1 MATDVIIEPGSGQ
14 IYWNDGAGSPQS
26 ISIKGDAQNTIS
38 VVGYSGAFSPGSS
51 AGGTFVIA
59 SFNDNSGTSAF
70 VPGTTNY
77 DLGSTTY
84 RWSVYGFTGNF
95 SSDVVISSST
105 QSTSVTSGA
114 LRVNGGVGISG
125 RMYFNTAAMGTT
137 GIASPPTFAFI
148 GSTGDPIFLQVLE
161 DNSLSFEGSQGQLF
175 SITPNLSTG
184 YIYSVNDITGIPLL
198 RANANANVTA
208 NEFGGNFGIGV
219 TNPGFKLH
227 VVGSVGFT
235 SVTASTTPTSGTL
248 VVSGGVGVGGT
259 LNVGG
264 RLNLWN
270 STNTNFT
277 SFVSTATGNT
287 VYNLPATTPSTGSS
301 VLQSDSVGNLSW
313 VGFVANSAATATTA
327 QNINTVFASTNSTHH
342 ILFSPVNGGSGV
354 AVSSDSGFTVN
365 PATNVITAN
374 TFSGNISATG
384 TTSGFVGVT
393 DNTASTSTTTGAL
406 VVTGGA
412 GIGQSVIVGGRV
424 GIGTNLL
431 TGALNIQ
438 APTTGTAAIN
448 IRGNASQTA
457 DVISTFTS
465 TGSTNFAVDANGRV
479 TLTGLDGIWNNNV
492 KYNIFD
498 VSAGRINFNLTTWQ
512 NSSIYWTTA
521 AATIGQATNQLRF
534 SHAGTSTVSGI
545 AVLSNGWDSGG
556 VNRAFGIL
564 DPAGNE
570 RSFFRGYG
578 NLVINPNNP
587 NALHTAWNTMDLITL
602 DISGTAT
609 TYSGNIIKGS
619 VEGTERFSVGPFGNT
634 RITVGS
640 ATTATGLI
648 VKAVAS
654 QTGNLIETQSSAGA
668 TNFFVTPSG
677 AVNVGSTAASIST
690 SSGALTVAGGA
701 GIGGTL
707 FTSPSSASSIS
718 GVVLN
723 NGIVTSG
730 TWAGTIITTRYGG
743 TGHSTYTKGDLLVGV
758 GGTLARFAV
767 GNDLSILSADSS
779 SATGVTWKGLNAPTY
794 GAFAST
800 STQAVLGANTES
812 LVNFNYTYSAN
823 NVSTGSGTTN
833 RVYINDTGIFD
844 VQFSVQISLAVGTQ
858 PKTIDMWFKVDGV
871 NVPQSLTRQTVTG
884 KDFESVLTVN
894 LLQTFISG
902 QYVQLAYSSPD
913 ANMQLGAFSN
923 LTSPTRPDAPSVI
936 LTVEPVSYI
945 TPGSGLAITGLA
957 SLNLLTS
964 NAQTMVTGTS
974 GVDFGISSIGSV
986 HTFNIPDASTTARGL
1001 ITTGSQTLLGSKTFA
1016 SGVAIT
1022 ATTASTS
1029 TTSGALTVSGGVGIG
1044 GSLYVASATA
1054 ISGVTINAGVITG
1067 TLSGYATTARNT
1079 DVSLASTNSTHF
1091 VTFTTASS
1099 GSGLG
1104 QSADADLTY
1113 NPSTNVLTTGTFSGN
1128 VSATGV
1134 TSGLVSITSS
1144 TASTYMANGA
1154 LTVSGGVGISGQLSF
1169 NRAAIGYT
1177 GIPTNPTMAF
1187 IGTTGNPITLTVLA
1201 DNGLQ
1206 FEGTSGK
1213 LFGINN
1219 NLSTGWIFSVGDIS
1233 GIPLLR
1239 ANADGTVAMGEFAG
1253 NIGIGMSNPAFKLHV
1268 IGSVGFTSVTAST
1281 NPTSGTL
1288 VVSGGVGVGQ
1298 TLSVGGRLHLFNG
1311 SNFTAFQSAASG
1323 NHTYTL
1329 PANVPS
1335 TGTSVLQ
1342 ADTSG
1347 ILSWVGFSANSASIA
1362 TTAQNLN
1369 TVASTTSASHFLL
1382 FSPTNG
1388 ASGVAVSSDAQL
1400 TYNPATD
1407 VLTASVFSGNHTGT
1421 AFTATNFFGTLTGNV
1436 TGNLTGTATTSQ
1448 NVNTVAATTSASHF
1462 ITFSPVNG
1470 ASGVALS
1477 SDANLTFNPST
1488 NVLTTDIFSGN
1499 VSATAVT
1506 STNFFGTLTGNV
1518 TGNLTGTATT
1528 SQNVNLAAG
1537 ANNSNHSVVFSLNA
1551 TGSGVALS
1559 SDAGLQY
1566 NPSTN
1571 VLTADVFS
1579 GNVSATA
1586 VTATNFFGTF
1596 QGSSATAITSQNI
1609 NTTSATTAGAH
1620 YLLFSPVNATTSGVA
1635 VSSDSSLQFNPATN
1649 VLTVDVF
1656 SGNHTGTAFT
1666 ATNFFGTLTGNV
1678 TGNLTGTATTSQNV
1692 NTVAATTSASHF
1704 ITFSPV
1710 NGASGVALSSDAN
1723 LTFNPS
1729 TNVLTTDI
1737 FSGNVSATAVTSTNF
1752 FGTLTGN
1759 VTGNLTGTATTAQNI
1774 NLAAGANNSNHSVV
1788 FSLNATGTGVGL
1800 SSDAGLQYNP
1810 STNVLTADVFSGNH
1824 TGTAFTATNFFGTLT
1839 GNVTGNVTGTATT
1852 ATNINTTSATT
1863 AGAHYLLFSPVNATA
1878 SGVAVSSDATLQFNP
1893 GTNVLTTDVFSGN
1906 LSATAATATNFF
1918 GTLVGNSSTA
1928 TTASNLNVV
1937 SATTNSAHYIT
1948 FSPASSGSGLATS
1961 ADADLSYNPS
1971 TNVMTAG
1978 VFSGNF
1984 TGTAATATNF
1994 FGTLVGNSSTATTAQ
2009 NVNLAAGANA
2019 ANHSIVF
2026 SLNATGSG
2034 VALSSDAEL
2043 QYNPST
2049 NALSVGTG
2057 SVTANSVRIGNSANT
2072 VDTSSGNLTLDSTGG
2087 QVNINDNVVIQGNLT
2102 VQGTTLT
2109 VDSTITTIVDPVIVL
2124 GSGIGG
2130 THSTADN
2137 NQDRGIEFRYS
2148 NGGTAVTGYFG
2159 FQDTDYKFRF
2169 IPNATISGTNVYSGN
2184 VGVIVATLE
2193 GNVSATAVTATN
2205 FYGTLVGNTATAT
2218 TSQNINSVVASTNST
2233 HYLLFSP
2240 VNGGSGV
2247 AVSSDNGVTVNPST
2261 NVLTAAVFS
2270 GNFSGTAA
2278 TATNLYGT
2286 LTGNVTGNVT
2296 GTATTATNIN
2306 TSTATTAGA
2315 HYILFSP
2322 VNATASGVAV
2332 SSDSTLQFNPGT
2344 NVLTVDV
2351 FSGNLSATAATA
2363 TNFYGTHVGNVTG
2376 TSTTSQNVNT
2386 VSATTSAT
2394 HYLTF
2399 SPVNG
2404 ASGVALSSDAQL
2416 TYNPA
2421 TDVLSAT
2428 TFSGNVSGTA
2438 ITATNFY
2445 GTLVGNSS
2453 TATTAQNINVN
2464 ATTINATHYITFA
2477 PSSSGSGL
2485 ASSTDTDLTY
2495 NPGTNVLTAGVFS
2508 GNHTGTAFTAT
2519 NFYGTLTGNV
2529 TGNVTGTATTS
2540 QNVNTVS
2547 ATTSATHYLTFSP
2560 VNGASGVALSSDA
2573 QLTYNPATDVLSAT
2587 TFSGNHTGTA
2597 FTATNFY
2604 GTLTGNV
2611 TGNVT
2616 GTATTATNINTTS
2629 ATTAGAHYLLFSPV
2643 NATASGVAVSSD
2655 STLQFNPATNVLT
2668 TDIFS
2673 GNLSATAATA
2683 TNFYGTLV
2691 GNSST
2696 ATTANNINVN
2706 ATTINATHYITFS
2719 PASSGSGLA
2728 TSTDTDL
2735 SYNPGTNVLTAG
2747 VFSGN
2752 VTGTAIT
2759 ATNFYGTLVG
2769 SVGTATT
2776 AQNIN
2781 TVASNTNAT
2790 HYLAFSPT
2798 NGGSGV
2804 ALSTDA
2810 NLTFNSAT
2818 NVLATD
2824 VFAGNLSATAATA
2837 TNFYGTLVGNSSTA
2851 TTSSNVNT
2859 VSATTSATH
2868 YITFTPVNGASGI
2881 ALSSDAQLTYNPA
2894 TDVLTA
2900 SVFSGNHTGTAFTA
2914 TNFYGALTG
2923 NVTGTATTAT
2933 NINTSTATTAGAHY
2947 LLFSPVNATA
2957 SGVAVSSDSTLQFN
2971 PATNVLST
2979 DIFSGN
2985 LSATAATATNFYGT
2999 LVGNSSTATTAQNIN
3014 INATTINATHY
3025 ITFAPASSGS
3035 GLASSTDTDL
3045 TYNPGTNVLTAGV
3058 FSGNVSGT
3066 AITATN
3072 FYGTL
3077 IGSVGTATTSQN
3089 VNTVSATTNATHY
3102 LTFSPVNGASGVAI
3116 SSDAELTY
3124 NPSTNVLTAGVFSG
3138 NHTGTAFT
3146 ATNFYGT
3153 LTGNVTG
3160 NLTGTATTS
3169 QNVNLAAGGNNSNHS
3184 VVFSLNATG
3193 TGVGLSSDAGM
3204 QYNPATH
3211 VLTVDVFSG
3220 NHTGTAFT
3228 ATNFYGTLTGNVTGN
3243 LTGTATTSQNINTTS
3258 ATTSATH
3265 YLLFSPVNATASGVA
3280 VSSDGQLTYNPAT
3293 DVLSASIFSGNHTGT
3308 AFTAT
3313 NFYGTLTGNVTGNV
3327 TGTATTA
3334 TNVNLAAGANNS
3346 NHSVVFSLNA
3356 TGTGVGLSSDAG
3368 LQYNPATNVLSADVF
3383 SGNHTGT
3390 AFTAT
3395 NFYGTLTGNVTGN
3408 LTGTAT
3414 TSQNVNTV
3422 SATTSATHYL
3432 TFSPVNGASG
3442 VALSSDAQLTYNP
3455 ATDVLSATTFS
3466 GNVSGTAITATNFY
3480 GTLVGSV
3487 GTATTS
3493 ANVNINVVGN
3503 PNSFHPIL
3511 MTPNQVSSGSAISAN
3526 GTVLYNPSTDILYSP
3541 GFAVTSGTNASSTL
3555 NAALTVRGGF
3565 GITGNAFIGGTTT
3578 ITDTTQSTSTA
3589 IGALVV
3595 AGGLGVG
3602 GQINSASL
3610 VTSGNATISGNF
3622 TFNGVGVFGNATS
3635 DTVNFTARLISNFVP
3650 NADITYDLGL
3660 NSLGWRNGFIQY
3672 LTGTA
3677 VTATNLYGTL
3687 TGNVTGNLTGTATTA
3702 QNVNTVS
3709 ATSSAVH
3716 YLTFSPINGGS
3727 GVALSSDTQLT
3738 YNPATDVLSA
3748 TTFSGNVTGTAIT
3761 ATNFYGTLVGSVGTA
3776 TTSQNINT
3784 TAATTAGI
3792 HYLLFSPVNATAS
3805 GVAVSSDAQLQFN
3818 PGTNVLA
3825 VDVFSG
3831 NLSGTASTTGFK
3843 RVSDIT
3849 ASSSKTTG
3857 ALIVT
3862 GGAGFGGTI
3871 YAGGLD
3877 ITNTATSPGISVAK
3891 ITGAPRGNEAIFE
3904 VTSSDGGSLSVLN
3917 NFGSSYGVRLNLTPS
3932 NNSAPFVFNVNNS
3945 AGQGVFGIDAS
3956 SLVVSLQRGNSIRL
3970 YESGNTNYAGFRFTG
3985 AGQTVYTLPTS
3996 APAGTAVSVL
4006 QSDYQGTM
4014 TWVPLPVVTGGSA
4027 TATTASNLYTNAATT
4042 NAVHYVTFSPSN
4054 GSSGTAGVA
4063 ISSDTQLTYNPA
4075 TDVLTASVFSGNHT
4089 GTAFTATNFFGTL
4102 IGNVTG
4108 TATTSQ
4114 NLNTVSATTSA
4125 SHFLLFS
4132 PVNGASGV
4140 AVSSDTQLTYNPG
4153 TDVLSATTFSGN
4165 VTGTAIT
4172 ATNFY
4177 GTLVGS
4183 VGSATTSQNINTTSA
4198 TTAGAHYLLF
4208 SPVNATA
4215 SGVAVSS
4222 DAQLQFN
4229 PATNVLTA
4237 DVFSGNHTGTAF
4249 TATNFYGTL
4258 TGNVTGNLTGTATT
4272 SQNVNTVASS
4282 TNATHYLT
4290 FSPVNGGSGVALSS
4304 DANLT
4309 FNSATN
4315 VLTTDVFSGNLSAT
4329 AATSGLF
4336 AIGNLTYSAAN
4347 LLSAFQTNVNNYSQF
4362 IIQNSNNGAS
4372 ASIDFVV
4379 NNDTSTDVGR
4389 YGNFGMNSSGFTG
4402 SGSTGIPNAVYLTS
4416 TTSELVLGTTTNNR
4430 IRFVNENVDT
4440 FQITGTGS
4448 SVYTTTATLSK
4459 NSGAF
4464 VVAGGAAIGL
4474 SLSVGQG
4481 IQLYNS
4487 TNGNHTGFKAGA
4499 TSANS
4504 VYTLPLA
4511 YPSTGSSILQSDTS
4525 GTMIWVNAPTGG
4537 SATPAGNNTELQY
4550 NNGGAFGG
4558 ATGLTWQSVNNTLQI
4573 NSNASHTTS
4582 AQVGL
4587 RLENGLASGG
4597 QATRWSPTFEMAGRS
4612 GIANVYFSRFAT
4624 EVVPSGP
4631 ATYASALRFRYSQ
4644 DQGTASFG
4652 SNLFSIHSTL
4662 GIGIGG
4668 STVSSNFMSYI
4679 RAHESQAAD
4688 IFYKLPLAAPGTGAS
4703 FLQCDTS
4710 GNMSWVNSPGGGSG
4724 SPAGSPKQI
4733 QFNNNGA
4740 FGGAGGFEY
4749 ISVGG
4754 TAVTVSMFSLAG
4766 GGYTSGLWVNVLSAS
4781 STKVGIGLSNP
4792 QFELEINGELSATN
4806 KSFVINHPTK
4816 PGMKLRYGSL
4826 EGPENGVYVRG
4837 ELKGTNIIEVPDHWI
4852 GLVHEDSYTVHLTPI
4867 GRYSQLY
4874 VEKIEN
4880 YNVHIADNSMDPIH
4894 CYYSVW
4900 AERKDIPKLVTE
4912 Y

>member
-1 MATDVIIEPGSGQ
+1 MPTDVIIEPGSGQ
-14 IYWNDGAGSPQS
+14 IYWNDSAGSPQS

-227 VVGSVGFT
+227 VIGSVGFT

-354 AVSSDSGFTVN
+354 AVSSDSGFTIN
-365 PATNVITAN
+365 PSTNAVTAT
-374 TFSGNISATG
+374 TFVGNLSATAS
-384 TTSGFVGVT
+384 TSGFVGVT
-393 DNTASTSTTTGAL
+393 DNTATTSTTTGAL

-512 NSSIYWTTA
+512 YSSIYWTTA

-556 VNRAFGIL
+556 ANRAFGIL

-587 NALHTAWNTMDLITL
+587 NPIHTGWNTMDLITL

-640 ATTATGLI
+640 ATTATGFI
-648 VKAVAS
+648 VRAVAS

-690 SSGALTVAGGA
+690 SSGALTVAGG
-701 GIGGTL
+701 
-707 FTSPSSASSIS
+707 
-718 GVVLN
+718 
-723 NGIVTSG
+723 
-730 TWAGTIITTRYGG
+730 
-743 TGHSTYTKGDLLVGV
+743 
-758 GGTLARFAV
+758 
-767 GNDLSILSADSS
+767 
-779 SATGVTWKGLNAPTY
+779 
-794 GAFAST
+794 
-800 STQAVLGANTES
+800 
-812 LVNFNYTYSAN
+812 
-823 NVSTGSGTTN
+823 
-833 RVYINDTGIFD
+833 
-844 VQFSVQISLAVGTQ
+844 
-858 PKTIDMWFKVDGV
+858 
-871 NVPQSLTRQTVTG
+871 
-884 KDFESVLTVN
+884 
-894 LLQTFISG
+894 
-902 QYVQLAYSSPD
+902 
-913 ANMQLGAFSN
+913 
-923 LTSPTRPDAPSVI
+923 
-936 LTVEPVSYI
+936 
-945 TPGSGLAITGLA
+945 
-957 SLNLLTS
+957 
-964 NAQTMVTGTS
+964 
-974 GVDFGISSIGSV
+974 
-986 HTFNIPDASTTARGL
+986 
-1001 ITTGSQTLLGSKTFA
+1001 
-1016 SGVAIT
+1016 
-1022 ATTASTS
+1022 
-1029 TTSGALTVSGGVGIG
+1029 VGIG

-1067 TLSGYATTARNT
+1067 TLSGFATTARNT

-1113 NPSTNVLTTGTFSGN
+1113 NPSTNVLTTGTFVGN

-1144 TASTYMANGA
+1144 TASTFMANGA
-1154 LTVSGGVGISGQLSF
+1154 LTVAGGVGISGQLSY

-1187 IGTTGNPITLTVLA
+1187 IGTTGSPITLTILA

-1219 NLSTGWIFSVGDIS
+1219 NLSTGWIFNVGDIS
-1233 GIPLLR
+1233 GIPLIR

-1281 NPTSGTL
+1281 SPTTGTL

-1407 VLTASVFSGNHTGT
+1407 VLTASVFSGNVSAT
-1421 AFTATNFFGTLTGNV
+1421 AVTSTNFFGTLTGNV

-1596 QGSSATAITSQNI
+1596 QGSSATAVTSQNI
-1609 NTTSATTAGAH
+1609 NTTSATTAAVH

-1635 VSSDSSLQFNPATN
+1635 VSSDSSLQYNPATN

-1788 FSLNATGTGVGL
+1788 FSLNATGTGIAL

-1863 AGAHYLLFSPVNATA
+1863 AGAHFILFSPVNATA
-1878 SGVAVSSDATLQFNP
+1878 SGVAVSSDAQLQFNP
-1893 GTNVLTTDVFSGN
+1893 ATNVLTADVFSGN

-1937 SATTNSAHYIT
+1937 SAATNSLHYIT
-1948 FSPASSGSGLATS
+1948 FSPAVSGSGLATS
-1961 ADADLSYNPS
+1961 ADTDLSYNPS

-2009 NVNLAAGANA
+2009 NVNLTAGANA

-2109 VDSTITTIVDPVIVL
+2109 VDSTVTTIVDPVIVL
-2124 GSGIGG
+2124 GSGVGG

-2159 FQDTDYKFRF
+2159 FQDTDFKFRY
-2169 IPNATISGTNVYSGN
+2169 IPNATLSGTNVYSGN
-2184 VGVIVATLE
+2184 VGVIVANLE

-2205 FYGTLVGNTATAT
+2205 FFGTLVGNTATAT
-2218 TSQNINSVVASTNST
+2218 TSQNIN
-2233 HYLLFSP
+2233 
-2240 VNGGSGV
+2240 
-2247 AVSSDNGVTVNPST
+2247 
-2261 NVLTAAVFS
+2261 
-2270 GNFSGTAA
+2270 
-2278 TATNLYGT
+2278 
-2286 LTGNVTGNVT
+2286 
-2296 GTATTATNIN
+2296 TTA
-2306 TSTATTAGA
+2306 ATTAGA
-2315 HYILFSP
+2315 HFLLFSP

-2344 NVLTVDV
+2344 NVLTTDV

-2363 TNFYGTHVGNVTG
+2363 TNFFGTFNGSLVGTATTAQNVNVNATTINASHFITFSPASSGSGLATSTDTDLTYNPGTNVLTAGVFSGNVTG
-2376 TSTTSQNVNT
+2376 TAVTATNFFGTLTGNVTGNVTGTATTSQNVNT
-2386 VSATTSAT
+2386 VSATTSANHFMLFSPVNGASGVALSSDTQLTYNPATDVLSASVFSGNHTGTAFTATNFFGTLTGNVTGNVTGTATTSQNVNTVSATTSASHFMLFSPVNGASGVALSSDAQLTYNPATDVLSATTFSGNVSGTAVTATNFFGT
-2394 HYLTF
+2394 HVGPVTGNVTGTATTATNTHIALATSGIFYPVLTNASNTTAGVGLSVDGTDFTYNAATHVLTIANFAGNLSATAATATNFFGTLVGNSSTATTSSNVNTVSATTSASHFMLFSPVNGASGVAVSSDAQLTYNPSTNVLTADVFSGNHTGTAFTATNFFGALTGNVTGTATTATNINTTAATTAGAHFILFSPVNATASGVAVSSDATLQFNPGTNVLTTDVFSGNLSATAATATNFFGTLVGNSSTATTASNVNVNATTINATHFITFAPASSGSGLANSTDTDLTYNPGTNVLTAGVFSGNVTGTAITATNFFGTLVGSVGTATTSQNINTVSATTNASHFITFSPVNGASGVAISSDAELTYNPSTNVLTAGVFSGNHTGTAFTATNFFGTLTGNVTGNLTGTATTSQNINTIAATTAGAHFLLFAPVNGASGVAVSSDAQLQFNPGTNVLTTDIFAGNLSATAATATNFFGTLTGNVTGNVTGTATTAQNVNLAAGGNNANHAVVFSINATGTGVGLSSDAQLTYNPATDLLSATTFSGNVSGTAITATNFFGTLTGNVTGNVTGTATTSQNINTTAATSAGAHFILFSPVNATASGVAVSSDAQLQFNPATNVLTADVFSGNHTGTAFTATNFFGALTGNVTGTATTSQNVNTVSATTAANHFITFSPVNGASGVALSSDAQLTYNPATDVLSATTFSGNVTGTAITATNFFGTFVGSVGTATTSQNVNTVSATTSASHFLLFSPVNGASGVAVSSDAQLTYNPSTDVLSASVFSGNHTGTAFTATNFFGTLTGNVTGNLTGTATTAQNVNTVSAATSANHFITFSPVNGASGIALSSDAQLTYNPATDVLSATTFSGNVSGTAITATNFFGTLTGNVTGNLTGTATTAQNVNLAAGANNTNHSVVFSLNATGTGVGLSSDAGLQYNPSTNVLTADVFSGNHTGTAFTATNFFGALTGNVTGTATTAQNLNTTSATTSASHFLLFSPVNGASGVAVSSDAQLTYNPATDVLSATVFSGNVTGTAVTATNFFGTLTGNVTGNVTGTATTSQNVNTVSATTSANHFITF

-2438 ITATNFY
+2438 ITATNF
-2445 GTLVGNSS
+2445 
-2453 TATTAQNINVN
+2453 
-2464 ATTINATHYITFA
+2464 F
-2477 PSSSGSGL
+2477 
-2485 ASSTDTDLTY
+2485 
-2495 NPGTNVLTAGVFS
+2495 
-2508 GNHTGTAFTAT
+2508 
-2519 NFYGTLTGNV
+2519 
-2529 TGNVTGTATTS
+2529 
-2540 QNVNTVS
+2540 
-2547 ATTSATHYLTFSP
+2547 
-2560 VNGASGVALSSDA
+2560 
-2573 QLTYNPATDVLSAT
+2573 
-2587 TFSGNHTGTA
+2587 
-2597 FTATNFY
+2597 
-2604 GTLTGNV
+2604 
-2611 TGNVT
+2611 
-2616 GTATTATNINTTS
+2616 
-2629 ATTAGAHYLLFSPV
+2629 
-2643 NATASGVAVSSD
+2643 
-2655 STLQFNPATNVLT
+2655 
-2668 TDIFS
+2668 
-2673 GNLSATAATA
+2673 
-2683 TNFYGTLV
+2683 
-2691 GNSST
+2691 
-2696 ATTANNINVN
+2696 
-2706 ATTINATHYITFS
+2706 
-2719 PASSGSGLA
+2719 
-2728 TSTDTDL
+2728 
-2735 SYNPGTNVLTAG
+2735 
-2747 VFSGN
+2747 
-2752 VTGTAIT
+2752 
-2759 ATNFYGTLVG
+2759 GTLVG
-2769 SVGTATT
+2769 SVG
-2776 AQNIN
+2776 
-2781 TVASNTNAT
+2781 S
-2790 HYLAFSPT
+2790 
-2798 NGGSGV
+2798 
-2804 ALSTDA
+2804 
-2810 NLTFNSAT
+2810 
-2818 NVLATD
+2818 
-2824 VFAGNLSATAATA
+2824 
-2837 TNFYGTLVGNSSTA
+2837 
-2851 TTSSNVNT
+2851 
-2859 VSATTSATH
+2859 
-2868 YITFTPVNGASGI
+2868 
-2881 ALSSDAQLTYNPA
+2881 
-2894 TDVLTA
+2894 
-2900 SVFSGNHTGTAFTA
+2900 
-2914 TNFYGALTG
+2914 
-2923 NVTGTATTAT
+2923 
-2933 NINTSTATTAGAHY
+2933 
-2947 LLFSPVNATA
+2947 
-2957 SGVAVSSDSTLQFN
+2957 
-2971 PATNVLST
+2971 
-2979 DIFSGN
+2979 
-2985 LSATAATATNFYGT
+2985 
-2999 LVGNSSTATTAQNIN
+2999 
-3014 INATTINATHY
+3014 
-3025 ITFAPASSGS
+3025 
-3035 GLASSTDTDL
+3035 
-3045 TYNPGTNVLTAGV
+3045 
-3058 FSGNVSGT
+3058 
-3066 AITATN
+3066 
-3072 FYGTL
+3072 
-3077 IGSVGTATTSQN
+3077 
-3089 VNTVSATTNATHY
+3089 
-3102 LTFSPVNGASGVAI
+3102 
-3116 SSDAELTY
+3116 
-3124 NPSTNVLTAGVFSG
+3124 
-3138 NHTGTAFT
+3138 
-3146 ATNFYGT
+3146 
-3153 LTGNVTG
+3153 
-3160 NLTGTATTS
+3160 
-3169 QNVNLAAGGNNSNHS
+3169 
-3184 VVFSLNATG
+3184 
-3193 TGVGLSSDAGM
+3193 
-3204 QYNPATH
+3204 
-3211 VLTVDVFSG
+3211 
-3220 NHTGTAFT
+3220 
-3228 ATNFYGTLTGNVTGN
+3228 
-3243 LTGTATTSQNINTTS
+3243 
-3258 ATTSATH
+3258 
-3265 YLLFSPVNATASGVA
+3265 
-3280 VSSDGQLTYNPAT
+3280 
-3293 DVLSASIFSGNHTGT
+3293 
-3308 AFTAT
+3308 
-3313 NFYGTLTGNVTGNV
+3313 
-3327 TGTATTA
+3327 
-3334 TNVNLAAGANNS
+3334 
-3346 NHSVVFSLNA
+3346 
-3356 TGTGVGLSSDAG
+3356 
-3368 LQYNPATNVLSADVF
+3368 
-3383 SGNHTGT
+3383 
-3390 AFTAT
+3390 
-3395 NFYGTLTGNVTGN
+3395 
-3408 LTGTAT
+3408 
-3414 TSQNVNTV
+3414 
-3422 SATTSATHYL
+3422 
-3432 TFSPVNGASG
+3432 
-3442 VALSSDAQLTYNP
+3442 
-3455 ATDVLSATTFS
+3455 
-3466 GNVSGTAITATNFY
+3466 
-3480 GTLVGSV
+3480 
-3487 GTATTS
+3487 
-3493 ANVNINVVGN
+3493 
-3503 PNSFHPIL
+3503 
-3511 MTPNQVSSGSAISAN
+3511 
-3526 GTVLYNPSTDILYSP
+3526 
-3541 GFAVTSGTNASSTL
+3541 
-3555 NAALTVRGGF
+3555 
-3565 GITGNAFIGGTTT
+3565 
-3578 ITDTTQSTSTA
+3578 
-3589 IGALVV
+3589 
-3595 AGGLGVG
+3595 
-3602 GQINSASL
+3602 
-3610 VTSGNATISGNF
+3610 
-3622 TFNGVGVFGNATS
+3622 
-3635 DTVNFTARLISNFVP
+3635 
-3650 NADITYDLGL
+3650 
-3660 NSLGWRNGFIQY
+3660 
-3672 LTGTA
+3672 
-3677 VTATNLYGTL
+3677 
-3687 TGNVTGNLTGTATTA
+3687 
-3702 QNVNTVS
+3702 
-3709 ATSSAVH
+3709 
-3716 YLTFSPINGGS
+3716 
-3727 GVALSSDTQLT
+3727 
-3738 YNPATDVLSA
+3738 
-3748 TTFSGNVTGTAIT
+3748 
-3761 ATNFYGTLVGSVGTA
+3761 A

-3784 TAATTAGI
+3784 TAATTAGA
-3792 HYLLFSPVNATAS
+3792 HFVLFSPVNATAS

-3818 PGTNVLA
+3818 PATNVLTA
-3825 VDVFSG
+3825 DVFSG

-3843 RVSDIT
+3843 RVSDLT
-3849 ASSSKTTG
+3849 NSTSSTTG
-3857 ALIVT
+3857 ALVVSGGVGIGGSMFIDGTVKLNYTSGNALNVADRVIVGTTNNFEGLNVNSNYSFAFNVQDKANNNRFTIDVSNNKTYLSGSSASHELRLYNSNQSTYT
-3862 GGAGFGGTI
+3862 GFAASNSGTVTYILPAGDGSSGQVLATNGSARLYWSTPSAGSGGGSSGVNPGAQYQIAFYSATGSSVDGSTTFTN
-3871 YAGGLD
+3871 
-3877 ITNTATSPGISVAK
+3877 NTATSTVS
-3891 ITGAPRGNEAIFE
+3891 ITHA
-3904 VTSSDGGSLSVLN
+3904 TSS
-3917 NFGSSYGVRLNLTPS
+3917 T
-3932 NNSAPFVFNVNNS
+3932 ATNV
-3945 AGQGVFGIDAS
+3945 
-3956 SLVVSLQRGNSIRL
+3956 
-3970 YESGNTNYAGFRFTG
+3970 G
-3985 AGQTVYTLPTS
+3985 AL
-3996 APAGTAVSVL
+3996 
-4006 QSDYQGTM
+4006 
-4014 TWVPLPVVTGGSA
+4014 VVTGGLGLGGNAFIGGTVTVTNS
-4027 TATTASNLYTNAATT
+4027 TASNSTATGAVVIT
-4042 NAVHYVTFSPSN
+4042 GGLGVGGQINSASLVTSGNAV
-4054 GSSGTAGVA
+4054 
-4063 ISSDTQLTYNPA
+4063 I
-4075 TDVLTASVFSGNHT
+4075 SGNLQFNGNGTFGNLATADTIAFNARSTTDFNPSASNSVDLGLNSLVWRNLFANFIT
-4089 GTAFTATNFFGTL
+4089 GSAVTATNFFGTL
-4102 IGNVTG
+4102 TGNVTG

-4140 AVSSDTQLTYNPG
+4140 AVSSDTQLTYNPA

-4165 VTGTAIT
+4165 VSGTAIT
-4172 ATNFY
+4172 ATNFF

-4183 VGSATTSQNINTTSA
+4183 AGSATTSQNINTTSA
-4198 TTAGAHYLLF
+4198 TTAGAHFILF

-4237 DVFSGNHTGTAF
+4237 DVFSGNLSGTAV
-4249 TATNFYGTL
+4249 TATNFFGTL
-4258 TGNVTGNLTGTATT
+4258 TGNVTGTATT
-4272 SQNVNTVASS
+4272 AQTINAVSAN
-4282 TNATHYLT
+4282 TNATHFLT
-4290 FSPVNGGSGVALSS
+4290 FSPTNGGSGVALST
-4304 DANLT
+4304 DTNLT
-4309 FNSATN
+4309 FNSLSN
-4315 VLTTDVFSGNLSAT
+4315 VLTSGVFSGNLSAT

-4336 AIGNLTYSAAN
+4336 AVGNLTYAASN
-4347 LLSAFQTNVNNYSQF
+4347 LLAAFQSSVNGYNQVV
-4362 IIQNSNNGAS
+4362 IQNSNNGAS
-4372 ASIDFVV
+4372 ASSDLVV
-4379 NNDTSTDVGR
+4379 NNDISTDTGAF
-4389 YGNFGMNSSGFTG
+4389 GTFGMNSSGFTG
-4402 SGSTGIPNAVYLTS
+4402 LGSTNIPNAVYLTS
-4416 TTSELVLGTTTNNR
+4416 ATAELVLGTTTNNR

-4448 SVYTTTATLSK
+4448 SVYTTTATLSR

-4487 TNGNHTGFKAGA
+4487 TNGNHTGFRAGA

-4511 YPSTGSSILQSDTS
+4511 YPSTGSSVLQSDTA
-4525 GTMIWVNAPTGG
+4525 GTMIWVPMTTGG
-4537 SATPAGNNTELQY
+4537 SGSPAGNNTELQY
-4550 NNGGAFGG
+4550 NNGGTFGG
-4558 ATGLTWQSVNNTLQI
+4558 ATGLTWQNSAYTLQI

-4662 GIGIGG
+4662 GIGIGA

-4688 IFYKLPLAAPGTGAS
+4688 IFYRLPLAAPGTGAS

-4733 QFNNNGA
+4733 QFNNNGT

-4754 TAVTVSMFSLAG
+4754 TAVTVSMFSTAG
-4766 GGYTSGLWVNVLSAS
+4766 GGYTAGLWVNVLSAS

-4806 KSFVINHPTK
+4806 KSFVIDHPTK

-4837 ELKGTNIIEVPDHWI
+4837 GLKGTNIIIVPDHWI
-4852 GLVHEDSYTVHLTPI
+4852 GLVHEDTYTVHLTPI

-4880 YNVHIADNSMDPIH
+4880 YNVYIADNSMNPIH

>member
-59 SFNDNSGTSAF
+59 SFNDNSGTAAF

-84 RWSVYGFTGNF
+84 RWSVYGYTGNF

-148 GSTGDPIFLQVLE
+148 GSTGDPIYLQVLE

-219 TNPGFKLH
+219 TNPGYKLH

-248 VVSGGVGVGGT
+248 VVSGGAGIGQT
-259 LNVGG
+259 LNIGG

-327 QNINTVFASTNSTHH
+327 QNLNTVVANTSSTHY

-365 PATNVITAN
+365 PVTNAITAT
-374 TFSGNISATG
+374 TFVGNLSATAS
-384 TTSGFVGVT
+384 TSGFVGVT

-406 VVTGGA
+406 VVTGGV

-465 TGSTNFAVDANGRV
+465 TGSTNFAVNANGRV

-498 VSAGRINFNLTTWQ
+498 VSAGRVNWNLTTWQ
-512 NSSIYWTTA
+512 YSSIYWTTA
-521 AATIGQATNQLRF
+521 AATIGQAANQLQF
-534 SHAGTSTVSGI
+534 SNNGTSTVSGVG
-545 AVLSNGWDSGG
+545 VLAAGWDTGG
-556 VNRAFGIL
+556 ANRVFGIL
-564 DPAGNE
+564 TPAGTE
-570 RSFFRGYG
+570 RSYFRGYG

-587 NALHTAWNTMDLITL
+587 NALHTGWNTMDLITL
-602 DISGTAT
+602 DISGTAS
-609 TYSGNIIKGS
+609 TYSGNIILGK

-634 RITVGS
+634 KITVGS
-640 ATTATGLI
+640 ATTATGFI

-654 QTGNLIETQSSAGA
+654 QSGNLIETQSSAGA
-668 TNFFVTPSG
+668 TNFYVTPSG
-677 AVNVGSTAASIST
+677 AVSVGSTAISIST
-690 SSGALTVAGGA
+690 SSGALTVAGGV

-707 FTSPSSASSIS
+707 FTGSSTADSIS

-723 NGIVTSG
+723 NGVIASG
-730 TWAGTIITTRYGG
+730 SWAGNLITAVYGG
-743 TGHSTYTKGDLLVGV
+743 TGYSTYTKGDLLVGAGSTFV
-758 GGTLARFAV
+758 RLGIG
-767 GNDLSILSADSS
+767 SS
-779 SATGVTWKGLNAPTY
+779 NQVLTVLPSSGSGYTWTDIIGANYGSFYSTTTQVVTA
-794 GAFAST
+794 
-800 STQAVLGANTES
+800 ANTETLILLS
-812 LVNFNYTYSAN
+812 STYEAN
-823 NVSTGSGTTN
+823 NVSRVGGGTTS
-833 RVYINDTGIFD
+833 RIQVARSGIYNI
-844 VQFSVQISLAVGTQ
+844 QFSAQINLASGTQ
-858 PKTIDMWFKVDGV
+858 PQKGDFWFKVNGS
-871 NVPQSLTRQTVTG
+871 NVPQSNTEMTITG
-884 KDFESVLTVN
+884 KDYQTVLALNFVSSLNANDYFELAMSSANEHFSIEAL
-894 LLQTFISG
+894 SG
-902 QYVQLAYSSPD
+902 
-913 ANMQLGAFSN
+913 
-923 LTSPTRPDAPSVI
+923 LTSPTRPDVPSII
-936 LTVEPVSYI
+936 LSVTPVSE
-945 TPGSGLAITGLA
+945 TVALTGMA
-957 SLNLLTS
+957 STGIYSLNGLDARVQALAFDYSGTLPVWTS
-964 NAQTMVTGTS
+964 NAFTHTL
-974 GVDFGISSIGSV
+974 SIPLAGS
-986 HTFNIPDASTTARGL
+986 ASTGL
-1001 ITTGSQTLLGSKTFA
+1001 ISTNAQTIAGVKTFTSPI
-1016 SGVAIT
+1016 SGT
-1022 ATTASTS
+1022 ATTSTNTYIASATSGIFYPVLSSTS
-1029 TTSGALTVSGGVGIG
+1029 SSAVGIG
-1044 GSLYVASATA
+1044 LSVDGTDFSY
-1054 ISGVTINAGVITG
+1054 NAG
-1067 TLSGYATTARNT
+1067 
-1079 DVSLASTNSTHF
+1079 
-1091 VTFTTASS
+1091 
-1099 GSGLG
+1099 
-1104 QSADADLTY
+1104 
-1113 NPSTNVLTTGTFSGN
+1113 TNVLTAGQFSGN
-1128 VSATGV
+1128 VSATGI

-1154 LTVSGGVGISGQLSF
+1154 LTVAGGVGISGQLSY

-1219 NLSTGWIFSVGDIS
+1219 NLSTGWIFNVGDIS
-1233 GIPLLR
+1233 GIPLIR

-1281 NPTSGTL
+1281 SPTTGTL

-1311 SNFTAFQSAASG
+1311 SNFTAFQSASSG

-1407 VLTASVFSGNHTGT
+1407 VLSASVFSGNVSAT
-1421 AFTATNFFGTLTGNV
+1421 AVTSTNFFGTLTGNV

-1448 NVNTVAATTSASHF
+1448 NVNTVAATTSATHYL
-1462 ITFSPVNG
+1462 TFSPVNG

-1477 SDANLTFNPST
+1477 SDVNLTFNPST

-1571 VLTADVFS
+1571 VLTADTFS

-1586 VTATNFFGTF
+1586 ITATNFYGTF
-1596 QGSSATAITSQNI
+1596 QGSSATAVTSRNI

-1635 VSSDSSLQFNPATN
+1635 VSSDSSLQYNPATN

-1666 ATNFFGTLTGNV
+1666 ATNFYGTLTGNV
-1678 TGNLTGTATTSQNV
+1678 TGNLTGTATTAQNV
-1692 NTVAATTSASHF
+1692 NTVSATTSASHF

-1752 FGTLTGN
+1752 YGTLTGN

-1774 NLAAGANNSNHSVV
+1774 NLASGANNSNHSVV
-1788 FSLNATGTGVGL
+1788 FSLNATGTGIAL

-1824 TGTAFTATNFFGTLT
+1824 TGTAFTATNFYGTHV

-1852 ATNINTTSATT
+1852 AQNINTVAAFSPGT
-1863 AGAHYLLFSPVNATA
+1863 HYILFSPVNATA
-1878 SGVAVSSDATLQFNP
+1878 SGVAVSSDVQLQFDP
-1893 GTNVLTTDVFSGN
+1893 GNNVLTTTVFSGN
-1906 LSATAATATNFF
+1906 LSATAATATNFY

-1961 ADADLSYNPS
+1961 ADTNLSYNPS
-1971 TNVMTAG
+1971 TNVLTAG

-1994 FGTLVGNSSTATTAQ
+1994 YGTLVGNSSTATTAQ

-2247 AVSSDNGVTVNPST
+2247 AVSSDSVVTVNPST
-2261 NVLTAAVFS
+2261 NVLSAAVFS

-2278 TATNLYGT
+2278 TATNFYGT
-2286 LTGNVTGNVT
+2286 LTGNVSGNVT
-2296 GTATTATNIN
+2296 GTATTAANIN

-2376 TSTTSQNVNT
+2376 TSTTSQNINT

-2421 TDVLSAT
+2421 TNILSAT

-2477 PSSSGSGL
+2477 PASSGSGL

-2495 NPGTNVLTAGVFS
+2495 NPGTNVLTAGVF
-2508 GNHTGTAFTAT
+2508 N
-2519 NFYGTLTGNV
+2519 
-2529 TGNVTGTATTS
+2529 
-2540 QNVNTVS
+2540 
-2547 ATTSATHYLTFSP
+2547 
-2560 VNGASGVALSSDA
+2560 
-2573 QLTYNPATDVLSAT
+2573 
-2587 TFSGNHTGTA
+2587 GNHTGTA

-2616 GTATTATNINTTS
+2616 GTATTATNLNTTS

-2673 GNLSATAATA
+2673 GNISATAATA

-2706 ATTINATHYITFS
+2706 ATTINATHYITFA

-2769 SVGTATT
+2769 
-2776 AQNIN
+2776 
-2781 TVASNTNAT
+2781 
-2790 HYLAFSPT
+2790 
-2798 NGGSGV
+2798 
-2804 ALSTDA
+2804 
-2810 NLTFNSAT
+2810 
-2818 NVLATD
+2818 
-2824 VFAGNLSATAATA
+2824 
-2837 TNFYGTLVGNSSTA
+2837 NSSTA

-2859 VSATTSATH
+2859 VVANTNSTH
-2868 YITFTPVNGASGI
+2868 YVVFSPVNGGSGV
-2881 ALSSDAQLTYNPA
+2881 ALSTDSGFTVNSLTN
-2894 TDVLTA
+2894 VVTA
-2900 SVFSGNHTGTAFTA
+2900 AVFSGNLSATAATS

-2979 DIFSGN
+2979 DVFSGN

-3025 ITFAPASSGS
+3025 ITFASASSGS

-3077 IGSVGTATTSQN
+3077 VGSVGTATTSQN
-3089 VNTVSATTNATHY
+3089 VNTVSATTNSTHY
-3102 LTFSPVNGASGVAI
+3102 LTFSPVNGASGVAL
-3116 SSDAELTY
+3116 SSDTQLTY

-3138 NHTGTAFT
+3138 NVAGTAIT

-3184 VVFSLNATG
+3184 VVFSLYATG

-3265 YLLFSPVNATASGVA
+3265 YLLFSPVNATTSGVA

-3293 DVLSASIFSGNHTGT
+3293 DVLSASVFSGNHTGT

-3334 TNVNLAAGANNS
+3334 TNINLAAGANNS

-3356 TGTGVGLSSDAG
+3356 TGTGIGLSSDAG

-3455 ATDVLSATTFS
+3455 AT
-3466 GNVSGTAITATNFY
+3466 
-3480 GTLVGSV
+3480 
-3487 GTATTS
+3487 
-3493 ANVNINVVGN
+3493 NI
-3503 PNSFHPIL
+3503 
-3511 MTPNQVSSGSAISAN
+3511 
-3526 GTVLYNPSTDILYSP
+3526 
-3541 GFAVTSGTNASSTL
+3541 
-3555 NAALTVRGGF
+3555 
-3565 GITGNAFIGGTTT
+3565 
-3578 ITDTTQSTSTA
+3578 
-3589 IGALVV
+3589 
-3595 AGGLGVG
+3595 
-3602 GQINSASL
+3602 
-3610 VTSGNATISGNF
+3610 
-3622 TFNGVGVFGNATS
+3622 
-3635 DTVNFTARLISNFVP
+3635 
-3650 NADITYDLGL
+3650 
-3660 NSLGWRNGFIQY
+3660 
-3672 LTGTA
+3672 
-3677 VTATNLYGTL
+3677 
-3687 TGNVTGNLTGTATTA
+3687 
-3702 QNVNTVS
+3702 
-3709 ATSSAVH
+3709 
-3716 YLTFSPINGGS
+3716 
-3727 GVALSSDTQLT
+3727 
-3738 YNPATDVLSA
+3738 LSA

-3776 TTSQNINT
+3776 TTSQN
-3784 TAATTAGI
+3784 
-3792 HYLLFSPVNATAS
+3792 V
-3805 GVAVSSDAQLQFN
+3805 
-3818 PGTNVLA
+3818 
-3825 VDVFSG
+3825 
-3831 NLSGTASTTGFK
+3831 
-3843 RVSDIT
+3843 
-3849 ASSSKTTG
+3849 
-3857 ALIVT
+3857 
-3862 GGAGFGGTI
+3862 
-3871 YAGGLD
+3871 
-3877 ITNTATSPGISVAK
+3877 
-3891 ITGAPRGNEAIFE
+3891 
-3904 VTSSDGGSLSVLN
+3904 
-3917 NFGSSYGVRLNLTPS
+3917 
-3932 NNSAPFVFNVNNS
+3932 
-3945 AGQGVFGIDAS
+3945 
-3956 SLVVSLQRGNSIRL
+3956 
-3970 YESGNTNYAGFRFTG
+3970 
-3985 AGQTVYTLPTS
+3985 
-3996 APAGTAVSVL
+3996 
-4006 QSDYQGTM
+4006 
-4014 TWVPLPVVTGGSA
+4014 
-4027 TATTASNLYTNAATT
+4027 
-4042 NAVHYVTFSPSN
+4042 
-4054 GSSGTAGVA
+4054 
-4063 ISSDTQLTYNPA
+4063 
-4075 TDVLTASVFSGNHT
+4075 
-4089 GTAFTATNFFGTL
+4089 
-4102 IGNVTG
+4102 
-4108 TATTSQ
+4108 
-4114 NLNTVSATTSA
+4114 NTVSATTSA

-4140 AVSSDTQLTYNPG
+4140 AVSSDAQLTYNPATDVLSVTTFSG
-4153 TDVLSATTFSGN
+4153 NVSGTAITATNFYGTLTGNVTGNLTGTATTAQNVNLATGANNSNHSVVFSLNATGTGVGLSSDASLQYNPSTNVLTADVFSGNHTGTAFTATNFYGTLTGNVTGNVTGTATTSQNVNTVSATTSATHYLTFSPVNGASGVALSSDAQLTYNPATDVLSATTFSGN

-4183 VGSATTSQNINTTSA
+4183 VGSATTSQNINTTAA

-4237 DVFSGNHTGTAF
+4237 DVFSGNLSATASTSVFGRVTSIVNTTSSTTGALVVSGGVGIGGSMFIDGTVKLNYTSGNALNVADRVVVSTTNNFEGLNVNSNYSFAFNVQDKANNNRFTIDVSNNKTYLSGSSASHELRLYNANQSTYTGFAASNSGTVTYILPAGDGSSGQVLATNGSARLYWSTPSAGSGGGSSGVNPGAQYQIAFYSATGSSVDGSTTFTNNTSTSTVSIAHATSSTATNVGALVVTGGLGLGGNAFIGGTVTVTNSTASNSTATGAVVITGGLGVGGQINSASLVTSGNAVISGNLTFNGVGVFGNATSDTVNFNARLISDFVPNADATYDLGLNTLAWRNGFIDYITGIAITSTNFYGTLIGNASTATTAANINTTAATTAGAHYLLFSPVNATTSGVAVSSDAQLQFNPGTNVLTANIFSGNLSGTAA
-4249 TATNFYGTL
+4249 TVTNFYGTL
-4258 TGNVTGNLTGTATT
+4258 TGNVTGTATT
-4272 SQNVNTVASS
+4272 AQNINTVSAN

-4290 FSPVNGGSGVALSS
+4290 FSPANGGSGVALST
-4304 DANLT
+4304 DTNLT
-4309 FNSATN
+4309 FNSLSN
-4315 VLTTDVFSGNLSAT
+4315 VLTSSVFSGNLSAT

-4347 LLSAFQTNVNNYSQF
+4347 LLSAFQTSVNSYSQF

-4379 NNDTSTDVGR
+4379 NNDTSTDIGR

-4430 IRFVNENVDT
+4430 IRFVNENIDT

-4448 SVYTTTATLSK
+4448 SVYTTTATTSK

-4499 TSANS
+4499 TSSNS

-4550 NNGGAFGG
+4550 NNSGAFGG

-4573 NSNASHTTS
+4573 NSNATHTTS

-4612 GIANVYFSRFAT
+4612 GVANVYFSRFAT

-4688 IFYKLPLAAPGTGAS
+4688 IFYRLPLAAPGTGAS

-4781 STKVGIGLSNP
+4781 STKIGIGLSNP
-4792 QFELEINGELSATN
+4792 QYELEINGELSATN
-4806 KSFVINHPTK
+4806 KSFVIDHPTK

-4837 ELKGTNIIEVPDHWI
+4837 ELKGTNIITVPDHWI

-4880 YNVHIADNSMDPIH
+4880 YNVYIADNSMNPIH

>member
-1 MATDVIIEPGSGQ
+1 MPTDVIIEPGSGQ
-14 IYWNDGAGSPQS
+14 IYWNDSAGSPQS

-59 SFNDNSGTSAF
+59 SFNDNSGSSAF
-70 VPGTTNY
+70 IPGTTNY

-354 AVSSDSGFTVN
+354 AVSSDSGFTIN
-365 PATNVITAN
+365 PSTNAVTAT
-374 TFSGNISATG
+374 TFVGNLSATAS
-384 TTSGFVGVT
+384 TSGFVGVS

-406 VVTGGA
+406 VVTGGV
-412 GIGQSVIVGGRV
+412 GIGQSVNIGGRV

-602 DISGTAT
+602 DISGTAS

-640 ATTATGLI
+640 ATTATGFI
-648 VKAVAS
+648 VRAVAS

-668 TNFFVTPSG
+668 TNFYVTPSG

-743 TGHSTYTKGDLLVGV
+743 TGHSTYTKGDLLVGA
-758 GGTLARFAV
+758 GGTLARFPV
-767 GNDLSILSADSS
+767 GNDLTILSADSS

-833 RVYINDTGIFD
+833 RVYINDTGLFD
-844 VQFSVQISLAVGTQ
+844 VQFSVQLSLAVGTQ

-986 HTFNIPDASTTARGL
+986 HTFNIPDASTTARGI

-1029 TTSGALTVSGGVGIG
+1029 TTSGALTVSGGVGI
-1044 GSLYVASATA
+1044 AQTA
-1054 ISGVTINAGVITG
+1054 YIG
-1067 TLSGYATTARNT
+1067 
-1079 DVSLASTNSTHF
+1079 
-1091 VTFTTASS
+1091 
-1099 GSGLG
+1099 
-1104 QSADADLTY
+1104 
-1113 NPSTNVLTTGTFSGN
+1113 GN
-1128 VSATGV
+1128 VNILG
-1134 TSGLVSITSS
+1134 S

-1154 LTVSGGVGISGQLSF
+1154 LTVAGGVGISGQLSY

-1187 IGTTGNPITLTVLA
+1187 IGTTGSPITLTVLA

-1219 NLSTGWIFSVGDIS
+1219 NLSTGWIFNVGDIS
-1233 GIPLLR
+1233 GIPLIR

-1253 NIGIGMSNPAFKLHV
+1253 NIGIGMSNPAYKLHV
-1268 IGSVGFTSVTAST
+1268 IGSVGFTSITQST
-1281 NPTSGTL
+1281 SPTTGTL

-1407 VLTASVFSGNHTGT
+1407 VLTASVFSGNVSAT
-1421 AFTATNFFGTLTGNV
+1421 AVTSTNFFGTLTGNV

-1448 NVNTVAATTSASHF
+1448 NVNTVAATTSATHYL
-1462 ITFSPVNG
+1462 TFSPVNG

-1488 NVLTTDIFSGN
+1488 NILTTDIFSGN

-1528 SQNVNLAAG
+1528 SQNINLAAG

-1586 VTATNFFGTF
+1586 ITATNFFGTF
-1596 QGSSATAITSQNI
+1596 QGSSATAVTSQNI
-1609 NTTSATTAGAH
+1609 NTTSATTAGVH

-1635 VSSDSSLQFNPATN
+1635 VSSDSSLQYNPATN

-1788 FSLNATGTGVGL
+1788 FSLNATGTGIAL

-1863 AGAHYLLFSPVNATA
+1863 AGAHYLLFSPVNATT

-1948 FSPASSGSGLATS
+1948 FAPAVSGSGLATS

-2109 VDSTITTIVDPVIVL
+2109 VDSTITTVVDPVIVL

-2159 FQDTDYKFRF
+2159 FQDTDFKFRY
-2169 IPNATISGTNVYSGN
+2169 IPNATLSGTNVYSGN
-2184 VGVIVATLE
+2184 VGVIVANLE

-2205 FYGTLVGNTATAT
+2205 FFGTLVGNTATAT
-2218 TSQNINSVVASTNST
+2218 TSQNINTTAATT
-2233 HYLLFSP
+2233 AGAHFLLFSP
-2240 VNGGSGV
+2240 VNATASGV
-2247 AVSSDNGVTVNPST
+2247 AVSSDATLQFNPGT
-2261 NVLTAAVFS
+2261 NVLTTDVFA
-2270 GNFSGTAA
+2270 GNLSATAA
-2278 TATNLYGT
+2278 TATNFFGTFNGSLVGTATTAQNVNVNATTINASHFITFSPASSGSGLATSTDTDLTYNPGSNVLTAGVFSGNVTGTAVTATNLFGT

-2296 GTATTATNIN
+2296 GTATTSQNVNTVSATTSANHFMLFSPVNGASGVALSSDAQLTYNPATDVLSASVFSGNHTGTAFTATNFFGTLTGNVTGNLTGTATTSQNINTVSATTSASHFITFSPVNGASGVALSSDAQLTYNPATDVLSSTTFSGNVSGTAVTATNFFGTLTGNVTGNLTGTATTAQNINVVSGNTGIFYPLFTNASTTASGIAVSINGTNLSYNFATNVLTAAVFSGNFTGTAATATNFFGTLVGNSSTATTSSNVNTVSATTSASHFMLFSPVNGASGVAVSSDAQLTYNPSTDVLTASVFSGNHTGTAFTATNFFGALTGNVTGTATTATNIN
-2306 TSTATTAGA
+2306 TTTATTAGA
-2315 HYILFSP
+2315 HFILFSP

-2344 NVLTVDV
+2344 NVLT
-2351 FSGNLSATAATA
+2351 
-2363 TNFYGTHVGNVTG
+2363 
-2376 TSTTSQNVNT
+2376 
-2386 VSATTSAT
+2386 
-2394 HYLTF
+2394 
-2399 SPVNG
+2399 
-2404 ASGVALSSDAQL
+2404 
-2416 TYNPA
+2416 
-2421 TDVLSAT
+2421 
-2428 TFSGNVSGTA
+2428 
-2438 ITATNFY
+2438 
-2445 GTLVGNSS
+2445 
-2453 TATTAQNINVN
+2453 
-2464 ATTINATHYITFA
+2464 
-2477 PSSSGSGL
+2477 
-2485 ASSTDTDLTY
+2485 
-2495 NPGTNVLTAGVFS
+2495 
-2508 GNHTGTAFTAT
+2508 
-2519 NFYGTLTGNV
+2519 
-2529 TGNVTGTATTS
+2529 
-2540 QNVNTVS
+2540 
-2547 ATTSATHYLTFSP
+2547 
-2560 VNGASGVALSSDA
+2560 
-2573 QLTYNPATDVLSAT
+2573 
-2587 TFSGNHTGTA
+2587 
-2597 FTATNFY
+2597 
-2604 GTLTGNV
+2604 
-2611 TGNVT
+2611 
-2616 GTATTATNINTTS
+2616 
-2629 ATTAGAHYLLFSPV
+2629 
-2643 NATASGVAVSSD
+2643 
-2655 STLQFNPATNVLT
+2655 

-2683 TNFYGTLV
+2683 TNFFGTLV

-2696 ATTANNINVN
+2696 ATTASNVNVN
-2706 ATTINATHYITFS
+2706 ATTINATHFITFA

-2728 TSTDTDL
+2728 NSTDTDL
-2735 SYNPGTNVLTAG
+2735 TYNPGTNVLTAG

-2759 ATNFYGTLVG
+2759 ATNFFGTLVG
-2769 SVGTATT
+2769 T
-2776 AQNIN
+2776 
-2781 TVASNTNAT
+2781 
-2790 HYLAFSPT
+2790 
-2798 NGGSGV
+2798 
-2804 ALSTDA
+2804 
-2810 NLTFNSAT
+2810 
-2818 NVLATD
+2818 
-2824 VFAGNLSATAATA
+2824 
-2837 TNFYGTLVGNSSTA
+2837 
-2851 TTSSNVNT
+2851 
-2859 VSATTSATH
+2859 
-2868 YITFTPVNGASGI
+2868 
-2881 ALSSDAQLTYNPA
+2881 
-2894 TDVLTA
+2894 
-2900 SVFSGNHTGTAFTA
+2900 
-2914 TNFYGALTG
+2914 
-2923 NVTGTATTAT
+2923 
-2933 NINTSTATTAGAHY
+2933 
-2947 LLFSPVNATA
+2947 
-2957 SGVAVSSDSTLQFN
+2957 
-2971 PATNVLST
+2971 
-2979 DIFSGN
+2979 
-2985 LSATAATATNFYGT
+2985 
-2999 LVGNSSTATTAQNIN
+2999 
-3014 INATTINATHY
+3014 
-3025 ITFAPASSGS
+3025 
-3035 GLASSTDTDL
+3035 
-3045 TYNPGTNVLTAGV
+3045 
-3058 FSGNVSGT
+3058 
-3066 AITATN
+3066 
-3072 FYGTL
+3072 
-3077 IGSVGTATTSQN
+3077 VGTATTSQN
-3089 VNTVSATTNATHY
+3089 VNTVSATTNASHFI
-3102 LTFSPVNGASGVAI
+3102 TFSPVNGASGVAI

-3146 ATNFYGT
+3146 ATNF
-3153 LTGNVTG
+3153 
-3160 NLTGTATTS
+3160 
-3169 QNVNLAAGGNNSNHS
+3169 
-3184 VVFSLNATG
+3184 F
-3193 TGVGLSSDAGM
+3193 
-3204 QYNPATH
+3204 
-3211 VLTVDVFSG
+3211 
-3220 NHTGTAFT
+3220 
-3228 ATNFYGTLTGNVTGN
+3228 GTLTGNVTGN
-3243 LTGTATTSQNINTTS
+3243 LTGTATTSQNINT
-3258 ATTSATH
+3258 
-3265 YLLFSPVNATASGVA
+3265 
-3280 VSSDGQLTYNPAT
+3280 
-3293 DVLSASIFSGNHTGT
+3293 I
-3308 AFTAT
+3308 
-3313 NFYGTLTGNVTGNV
+3313 
-3327 TGTATTA
+3327 
-3334 TNVNLAAGANNS
+3334 
-3346 NHSVVFSLNA
+3346 
-3356 TGTGVGLSSDAG
+3356 
-3368 LQYNPATNVLSADVF
+3368 
-3383 SGNHTGT
+3383 
-3390 AFTAT
+3390 
-3395 NFYGTLTGNVTGN
+3395 
-3408 LTGTAT
+3408 
-3414 TSQNVNTV
+3414 
-3422 SATTSATHYL
+3422 
-3432 TFSPVNGASG
+3432 
-3442 VALSSDAQLTYNP
+3442 
-3455 ATDVLSATTFS
+3455 
-3466 GNVSGTAITATNFY
+3466 
-3480 GTLVGSV
+3480 
-3487 GTATTS
+3487 
-3493 ANVNINVVGN
+3493 
-3503 PNSFHPIL
+3503 
-3511 MTPNQVSSGSAISAN
+3511 
-3526 GTVLYNPSTDILYSP
+3526 
-3541 GFAVTSGTNASSTL
+3541 
-3555 NAALTVRGGF
+3555 
-3565 GITGNAFIGGTTT
+3565 
-3578 ITDTTQSTSTA
+3578 
-3589 IGALVV
+3589 
-3595 AGGLGVG
+3595 
-3602 GQINSASL
+3602 
-3610 VTSGNATISGNF
+3610 
-3622 TFNGVGVFGNATS
+3622 
-3635 DTVNFTARLISNFVP
+3635 
-3650 NADITYDLGL
+3650 
-3660 NSLGWRNGFIQY
+3660 
-3672 LTGTA
+3672 
-3677 VTATNLYGTL
+3677 
-3687 TGNVTGNLTGTATTA
+3687 
-3702 QNVNTVS
+3702 
-3709 ATSSAVH
+3709 
-3716 YLTFSPINGGS
+3716 
-3727 GVALSSDTQLT
+3727 
-3738 YNPATDVLSA
+3738 
-3748 TTFSGNVTGTAIT
+3748 
-3761 ATNFYGTLVGSVGTA
+3761 
-3776 TTSQNINT
+3776 
-3784 TAATTAGI
+3784 AATTAGA
-3792 HYLLFSPVNATAS
+3792 HFLLFAPVNGAS

-3818 PGTNVLA
+3818 PGTNVLTA
-3825 VDVFSG
+3825 DIFAG
-3831 NLSGTASTTGFK
+3831 NLSATAATATNFFGTLTGN
-3843 RVSDIT
+3843 
-3849 ASSSKTTG
+3849 
-3857 ALIVT
+3857 VT
-3862 GGAGFGGTI
+3862 G
-3871 YAGGLD
+3871 
-3877 ITNTATSPGISVAK
+3877 N
-3891 ITGAPRGNEAIFE
+3891 
-3904 VTSSDGGSLSVLN
+3904 
-3917 NFGSSYGVRLNLTPS
+3917 
-3932 NNSAPFVFNVNNS
+3932 
-3945 AGQGVFGIDAS
+3945 
-3956 SLVVSLQRGNSIRL
+3956 
-3970 YESGNTNYAGFRFTG
+3970 
-3985 AGQTVYTLPTS
+3985 
-3996 APAGTAVSVL
+3996 
-4006 QSDYQGTM
+4006 
-4014 TWVPLPVVTGGSA
+4014 VTG
-4027 TATTASNLYTNAATT
+4027 TATTAQNVNLAAGGNNSNHAVIFSLNAT
-4042 NAVHYVTFSPSN
+4042 
-4054 GSSGTAGVA
+4054 GTGVGL
-4063 ISSDTQLTYNPA
+4063 SSDAQLTYNPA
-4075 TDVLTASVFSGNHT
+4075 TDLLSATTFSGNVS
-4089 GTAFTATNFFGTL
+4089 GAAITATNFFGTL
-4102 IGNVTG
+4102 TGNVTGNVTG

-4114 NLNTVSATTSA
+4114 N
-4125 SHFLLFS
+4125 
-4132 PVNGASGV
+4132 
-4140 AVSSDTQLTYNPG
+4140 
-4153 TDVLSATTFSGN
+4153 
-4165 VTGTAIT
+4165 
-4172 ATNFY
+4172 
-4177 GTLVGS
+4177 
-4183 VGSATTSQNINTTSA
+4183 INTTAA
-4198 TTAGAHYLLF
+4198 TTAGAHFILF

-4249 TATNFYGTL
+4249 TATNFFGALTGNVTGTATTSQNVNTVSATTAATHFITFSPVNGASGVALSSDAQLTYNPATDVLSATTFSGNVTGTAITATNFFGTLVGSVGTATTSQNVNTVSATTSASHFLLFSPVNGASGVAVSSDAQLTYNPATDILSVTTFSGNVSGTAITATNFFGTL

-4272 SQNVNTVASS
+4272 AQNVNLAAGANNTNHSVVFSLNATGTGVGLSSDAGLQYNPSTNVLTADVFSGNHTGTAFTATNFFGALTGNVTGTATTSQNINTTSATTSASHFLLFSPVNGATGVAVSSDAQLTYNPATDVLTASVFSGNMSATAVTATNFFGTLVGNVTGTATTSQNLNTVSATTAGNHFLLFSPVNGASGVAVSSDATLQFNPATNVLTTDVFSGNVSGTAITATNFFGTLTGNVTGTATTAQNINLAAGANNANHSVVFSLNATGTGVGLSSDAGLQYNPSTNVLTADVFSGNHTGTAFTATNFFGTLTGNVTGNVTGTATTSQNINTVSATTSANHFITFSPVNGASGVALSSDAQLTYNPATDVLSATTFSGNVTGSAITATNFFGTLVGSVGSATTSQNINTTAATTAGAHYLLFSPVNATASGVAVSSDAQLQFNPATNVLTADVFSGNLSGTASTTGFKRVSDLTNTTSSTTGALVVSGGVGIGGSMFIDGTVKLNYTSGNAFNIADRVTVNTTNNFEGLNLNTNYSFAFNIQDKANNNRFTVDVSNNKTYLSGNSASHELRLYNANQSTYTGFAASNSGTVTYILPAGDGSSGQVLATNGSARLYWSTPSAGSGGGSSGVNPGAQYQIAFYSATGSSVDGSTTFTNNTATSTVSITHATSSTATNVGALVVTGGLGLGGNAFIGGTVTVTNSTASNSTATGAVVITGGLGVGGQINSASLVTSGNAVISGNLQFNGNGTFGNLATADTIAFNARSTTDFNPSVTNTSDLGLNTLVWRNLFANFITGSAVTATNFFGTLTGNVTGTATTAQNVNTVLATTSAVHYLTFSPVNGASGVALS
-4282 TNATHYLT
+4282 SDTQLTYNPATDILSATTFSGNVTGTAITATNFFGTLVGSVGSATTATNINTTAATTAGAHYLLFSPVNATTSGVAVSSDAQLQFNPGTNVLTADVFSGNVSGTAVTATNFFGTLTGNVTGTATTAQNVNTVSANTNATHFLT
-4290 FSPVNGGSGVALSS
+4290 FSPVNGGSGVALST
-4304 DANLT
+4304 DTNLT
-4309 FNSATN
+4309 FNSLSN
-4315 VLTTDVFSGNLSAT
+4315 VMTSGVFSGNLSAT

-4336 AIGNLTYSAAN
+4336 AVGNLTYAAAN
-4347 LLSAFQTNVNNYSQF
+4347 LLAAFQSSVNSYNQV

-4372 ASIDFVV
+4372 ASSDLVV
-4379 NNDTSTDVGR
+4379 NNDISTDTGAF
-4389 YGNFGMNSSGFTG
+4389 GTFGMNSSGFTG
-4402 SGSTGIPNAVYLTS
+4402 LGSTNIPNAVYVTAA
-4416 TTSELVLGTTTNNR
+4416 TAELVLGTTTNNR

-4754 TAVTVSMFSLAG
+4754 TAVTVSMFSTAG
-4766 GGYTSGLWVNVLSAS
+4766 GGYTAGLWVNVLSAS

-4806 KSFVINHPTK
+4806 KSFVIDHPTK

-4837 ELKGTNIIEVPDHWI
+4837 ELKGTNIITVPDHWI
-4852 GLVHEDSYTVHLTPI
+4852 GLVHEDSYTVHLTSI

-4880 YNVHIADNSMDPIH
+4880 YNVFIADNSMNPIH

>member
-14 IYWNDGAGSPQS
+14 IYWNDSAGSSQS

-70 VPGTTNY
+70 IPGTTNY

-84 RWSVYGFTGNF
+84 RWSVYGYTGNF

-248 VVSGGVGVGGT
+248 VVSGGVGVGQT
-259 LNVGG
+259 LNIGG

-270 STNTNFT
+270 SANTNFT

-287 VYNLPATTPSTGSS
+287 VYNLPATTPATGSS

-313 VGFVANSAATATTA
+313 VGFVANSAAIATTA
-327 QNINTVFASTNSTHH
+327 QNINSVFASTSGTHY

-393 DNTASTSTTTGAL
+393 DNTASTNSSTGAL
-406 VVTGGA
+406 IVTGGV
-412 GIGQSVIVGGRV
+412 GIGGSVNISGRV

-431 TGALNIQ
+431 NAALNIQ
-438 APTTGTAAIN
+438 VPSTTTSGI
-448 IRGNASQTA
+448 ILRGNTSQSA
-457 DVISTFTS
+457 DVIKTFS
-465 TGSTNFAVDANGRV
+465 AAGDTNFAVSSGGRV
-479 TLTGLDGIWNNNV
+479 VTSSGMDVLQSGAVTNL
-492 KYNIFD
+492 FD
-498 VSAGRINFNLTTWQ
+498 VSVGRIHFNFPTWQ
-512 NSSIYWTTA
+512 YSHISWVTAGAYINQGSSQLQFTHSGTT
-521 AATIGQATNQLRF
+521 TK
-534 SHAGTSTVSGI
+534 SGI
-545 AVLSNGWDSGG
+545 AVVANNWDIN
-556 VNRAFGIL
+556 NRAFGII
-564 DPAGNE
+564 DPAGSE
-570 RSFFRGYG
+570 RTYFGNIG
-578 NLVINPNNP
+578 NLSIDFGNRNS
-587 NALHTAWNTMDLITL
+587 LDFSIWNTTNHIQTN
-602 DISGTAT
+602 ISGTAG
-609 TYSGNIIKGS
+609 TYSGNIFKGS

-640 ATTATGLI
+640 ATTATGFI

-654 QTGNLIETQSSAGA
+654 QSGNLIETQSSAGA
-668 TNFFVTPSG
+668 TNFYVTPSG
-677 AVNVGSTAASIST
+677 AVNVGSTATSIST
-690 SSGALTVAGGA
+690 S
-701 GIGGTL
+701 
-707 FTSPSSASSIS
+707 
-718 GVVLN
+718 
-723 NGIVTSG
+723 
-730 TWAGTIITTRYGG
+730 
-743 TGHSTYTKGDLLVGV
+743 
-758 GGTLARFAV
+758 
-767 GNDLSILSADSS
+767 
-779 SATGVTWKGLNAPTY
+779 
-794 GAFAST
+794 
-800 STQAVLGANTES
+800 
-812 LVNFNYTYSAN
+812 
-823 NVSTGSGTTN
+823 
-833 RVYINDTGIFD
+833 
-844 VQFSVQISLAVGTQ
+844 
-858 PKTIDMWFKVDGV
+858 
-871 NVPQSLTRQTVTG
+871 
-884 KDFESVLTVN
+884 
-894 LLQTFISG
+894 
-902 QYVQLAYSSPD
+902 
-913 ANMQLGAFSN
+913 
-923 LTSPTRPDAPSVI
+923 
-936 LTVEPVSYI
+936 
-945 TPGSGLAITGLA
+945 
-957 SLNLLTS
+957 
-964 NAQTMVTGTS
+964 
-974 GVDFGISSIGSV
+974 
-986 HTFNIPDASTTARGL
+986 
-1001 ITTGSQTLLGSKTFA
+1001 
-1016 SGVAIT
+1016 
-1022 ATTASTS
+1022 
-1029 TTSGALTVSGGVGIG
+1029 SGALTVSGGVGIG

-1104 QSADADLTY
+1104 QSADADLNY

-1134 TSGLVSITSS
+1134 TSGLVSVTSS

-1169 NRAAIGYT
+1169 NRAAMGYT
-1177 GIPTNPTMAF
+1177 GVPTNPTMAF

-1288 VVSGGVGVGQ
+1288 VVSGGVGIGQ
-1298 TLSVGGRLHLFNG
+1298 SLNVGGRLHLWNAANT
-1311 SNFTAFQSAASG
+1311 NFTAFLSAASG

-1347 ILSWVGFSANSASIA
+1347 ILSWVGFSANSANSASIA

-1407 VLTASVFSGNHTGT
+1407 VLTASVFSGNVSAT
-1421 AFTATNFFGTLTGNV
+1421 AVTSTNFFGTLTGNV

-1488 NVLTTDIFSGN
+1488 NVLTADIFSGN

-1518 TGNLTGTATT
+1518 TGNLTGTATTSQNINIVSGNTGIFYPLFTSASTTVSGIAVSINGSNLSYNFATNVFTASVFSGNFTGTAVTATNFFGTLTGNVTGTATT

-1596 QGSSATAITSQNI
+1596 QGSSATAVTSQNI

-1692 NTVAATTSASHF
+1692 NTVSATTSAVHYL
-1704 ITFSPV
+1704 TFSPV

-1759 VTGNLTGTATTAQNI
+1759 VTGNVTGTATTAQNV
-1774 NLAAGANNSNHSVV
+1774 NLAAGANASNHSVI
-1788 FSLNATGTGVGL
+1788 FSLNATGTGIAL

-1810 STNVLTADVFSGNH
+1810 ASNVLTADVFSGNAS
-1824 TGTAFTATNFFGTLT
+1824 GTAATYTNFFGTLT
-1839 GNVTGNVTGTATT
+1839 GNVTGNLTGTATT
-1852 ATNINTTSATT
+1852 SQNINTTAATT

-1878 SGVAVSSDATLQFNP
+1878 SGVAVSSDAQLQFNP
-1893 GTNVLTTDVFSGN
+1893 GTNVLTADVFSGN

-1937 SATTNSAHYIT
+1937 SATTNSAHYLT

-1961 ADADLSYNPS
+1961 ADTDLAYNPS
-1971 TNVMTAG
+1971 TNVLSAT

-2009 NVNLAAGANA
+2009 NINLAAGGNA
-2019 ANHSIVF
+2019 SNHSIVF

-2057 SVTANSVRIGNSANT
+2057 NITANAVRIGNSANT

-2124 GSGIGG
+2124 GSGVGG

-2159 FQDTDYKFRF
+2159 FQDTDYKFRY
-2169 IPNATISGTNVYSGN
+2169 IPNATISGSNVYSGT
-2184 VGVIVATLE
+2184 VGVIVANLE

-2218 TSQNINSVVASTNST
+2218 TSQNINTT
-2233 HYLLFSP
+2233 
-2240 VNGGSGV
+2240 
-2247 AVSSDNGVTVNPST
+2247 
-2261 NVLTAAVFS
+2261 
-2270 GNFSGTAA
+2270 TAA
-2278 TATNLYGT
+2278 TA
-2286 LTGNVTGNVT
+2286 
-2296 GTATTATNIN
+2296 
-2306 TSTATTAGA
+2306 SA

-2322 VNATASGVAV
+2322 VNATTSGVAV

-2344 NVLTVDV
+2344 NVLTTDV

-2363 TNFYGTHVGNVTG
+2363 TNFFGTHVG
-2376 TSTTSQNVNT
+2376 
-2386 VSATTSAT
+2386 
-2394 HYLTF
+2394 
-2399 SPVNG
+2399 
-2404 ASGVALSSDAQL
+2404 
-2416 TYNPA
+2416 
-2421 TDVLSAT
+2421 
-2428 TFSGNVSGTA
+2428 
-2438 ITATNFY
+2438 
-2445 GTLVGNSS
+2445 
-2453 TATTAQNINVN
+2453 
-2464 ATTINATHYITFA
+2464 
-2477 PSSSGSGL
+2477 
-2485 ASSTDTDLTY
+2485 
-2495 NPGTNVLTAGVFS
+2495 
-2508 GNHTGTAFTAT
+2508 
-2519 NFYGTLTGNV
+2519 
-2529 TGNVTGTATTS
+2529 
-2540 QNVNTVS
+2540 
-2547 ATTSATHYLTFSP
+2547 
-2560 VNGASGVALSSDA
+2560 
-2573 QLTYNPATDVLSAT
+2573 
-2587 TFSGNHTGTA
+2587 
-2597 FTATNFY
+2597 
-2604 GTLTGNV
+2604 
-2611 TGNVT
+2611 
-2616 GTATTATNINTTS
+2616 
-2629 ATTAGAHYLLFSPV
+2629 
-2643 NATASGVAVSSD
+2643 AV
-2655 STLQFNPATNVLT
+2655 
-2668 TDIFS
+2668 
-2673 GNLSATAATA
+2673 
-2683 TNFYGTLV
+2683 
-2691 GNSST
+2691 
-2696 ATTANNINVN
+2696 
-2706 ATTINATHYITFS
+2706 
-2719 PASSGSGLA
+2719 
-2728 TSTDTDL
+2728 
-2735 SYNPGTNVLTAG
+2735 
-2747 VFSGN
+2747 
-2752 VTGTAIT
+2752 
-2759 ATNFYGTLVG
+2759 
-2769 SVGTATT
+2769 
-2776 AQNIN
+2776 
-2781 TVASNTNAT
+2781 
-2790 HYLAFSPT
+2790 
-2798 NGGSGV
+2798 
-2804 ALSTDA
+2804 
-2810 NLTFNSAT
+2810 
-2818 NVLATD
+2818 
-2824 VFAGNLSATAATA
+2824 
-2837 TNFYGTLVGNSSTA
+2837 
-2851 TTSSNVNT
+2851 
-2859 VSATTSATH
+2859 
-2868 YITFTPVNGASGI
+2868 
-2881 ALSSDAQLTYNPA
+2881 
-2894 TDVLTA
+2894 
-2900 SVFSGNHTGTAFTA
+2900 
-2914 TNFYGALTG
+2914 TG

-2957 SGVAVSSDSTLQFN
+2957 SGVAVSSDSVLQFN
-2971 PATNVLST
+2971 PGTNVLTT

-2985 LSATAATATNFYGT
+2985 LSATAATATNFFGT
-2999 LVGNSSTATTAQNIN
+2999 LVGNSSTATTASNVN
-3014 INATTINATHY
+3014 VNTTTINATHY
-3025 ITFAPASSGS
+3025 ITFSPALSGS
-3035 GLASSTDTDL
+3035 GLATSTDTDL
-3045 TYNPGTNVLTAGV
+3045 SYNPG
-3058 FSGNVSGT
+3058 
-3066 AITATN
+3066 
-3072 FYGTL
+3072 
-3077 IGSVGTATTSQN
+3077 
-3089 VNTVSATTNATHY
+3089 
-3102 LTFSPVNGASGVAI
+3102 
-3116 SSDAELTY
+3116 
-3124 NPSTNVLTAGVFSG
+3124 TNVLTAGVFSG

-3146 ATNFYGT
+3146 ATNFFGTLTGNVTGNVTGTATTAQNLNTTAATTAGAHYLLFSPVNGASGVAVSSDTTLQFNPGTNVLTTDVFSGNLSATAATATNFFGTLTGNVTGNVTGNLTGTATTAQNINLAAGANNSNHSVVFSLNATGTGIALSSDAGLQYNPSTNLLTADVFSGNFTGTAATATNFYGTHIGAVTGNVSGNVTGTSTTSQNVNTVTATTAAVHYITFSPVNGASGVALSSDTQLTYNPGTDVLSASVFSGNVTGTAITATNFYGTLVGNTATATTSQNINTTAATTAGTHYLLFSPVNATASGVAVSSDSTLQFNPGTNVLTTDVFSGNFTGTAATATNFFGALTGNVTGTATTSQNVNLAAGANNSSHSIVFSLNATGSGVALSSDAQLTYNPSTDVLSATTFSGNVSGTAITSTNFFGT

-3169 QNVNLAAGGNNSNHS
+3169 QNVNLAAGANNSNHS
-3184 VVFSLNATG
+3184 VIFSLNATG
-3193 TGVGLSSDAGM
+3193 TGVGLSSDAGL
-3204 QYNPATH
+3204 QYNPSTNVITA
-3211 VLTVDVFSG
+3211 DVFSG

-3228 ATNFYGTLTGNVTGN
+3228 ATNFFGTLVGNSSTATTAQNVNTVTATTSGVHYITFSPVNGASGVALSSDTQLTYNPATDVLSATTFSGNATGTAITATNFYGTLIGSV
-3243 LTGTATTSQNINTTS
+3243 GTATTSQNINTTA
-3258 ATTSATH
+3258 ATTAGAH

-3280 VSSDGQLTYNPAT
+3280 VSSDAQLQFNPGTNVLAADVFSGNLSATAATATNFYGTHIGNVTGTATTSQNINTVTATTAAVHYLTFSPANGASGVALSSDTQLTYNPAT
-3293 DVLSASIFSGNHTGT
+3293 DVLSSTTFSGNLSGTAVTSTNFFGNLTGT
-3308 AFTAT
+3308 ATTSQNINTTAATTAGVHYLLFSPINATASGVAVSSDSTLQFNPGT
-3313 NFYGTLTGNVTGNV
+3313 NVLTTDVFSGNV
-3327 TGTATTA
+3327 TGTAVTATNFFGSLTGNITGTATTA
-3334 TNVNLAAGANNS
+3334 QNVNLAAGANNS

-3368 LQYNPATNVLSADVF
+3368 LQYNPSTNVLTADVF
-3383 SGNHTGT
+3383 NGNFTGT
-3390 AFTAT
+3390 AATAT
-3395 NFYGTLTGNVTGN
+3395 NFFGTHVGAVTGNV
-3408 LTGTAT
+3408 TGTAT

-3422 SATTSATHYL
+3422 TATTAGVHYLTFSPINGASGVALSSDAQLTYNPATDVLSATTFSGNVTGTAITATNFYGTLIGSVGSATTSQNINTTAATTAGVHYL
-3432 TFSPVNGASG
+3432 LFSPVNATASGVAVSSDSTLQFNPGTNVLTTDIFSGNLSATAATATNFFGTLTGNVTGTATTSQNVNLAAGANNSNHSVIFSLNATGTGVGLSSDAGLQYNPSTNVLTADVFTGNLSGTAVTATNFFGTLTGNVTGTATTAQNINLAAGANNSNHSVVFSLNATGTGVGLSSDAGLQYNPSTNVLTADVFTGNLSGTAATAINFYGTHIGAVTGNVTGTATTSQNVNTVTANTSTNHFITFSPVNGASG

-3466 GNVSGTAITATNFY
+3466 GNVSGTAITASNFY
-3480 GTLVGSV
+3480 GTLIGSV
-3487 GTATTS
+3487 GSATTS
-3493 ANVNINVVGN
+3493 QNINTTAATTAGAHYLLFSPVNATTSGVA
-3503 PNSFHPIL
+3503 
-3511 MTPNQVSSGSAISAN
+3511 VSSDAQ
-3526 GTVLYNPSTDILYSP
+3526 LQFNP
-3541 GFAVTSGTNASSTL
+3541 GTNV
-3555 NAALTVRGGF
+3555 LTADVF
-3565 GITGNAFIGGTTT
+3565 
-3578 ITDTTQSTSTA
+3578 
-3589 IGALVV
+3589 
-3595 AGGLGVG
+3595 
-3602 GQINSASL
+3602 
-3610 VTSGNATISGNF
+3610 SGNLSAT
-3622 TFNGVGVFGNATS
+3622 A
-3635 DTVNFTARLISNFVP
+3635 A
-3650 NADITYDLGL
+3650 
-3660 NSLGWRNGFIQY
+3660 
-3672 LTGTA
+3672 
-3677 VTATNLYGTL
+3677 TATNFFGTL
-3687 TGNVTGNLTGTATTA
+3687 TGNVTGTATTSQNINVVSATTSASHPVLFTPATGTASGAATSSNATLSYNPSSFVLSVSGLAITNNTPSFSTTTGALVVTGGVGIGGSIFTSPTSKSSISGVIFNNSRAENGFQINSTGGYTFNITDAANNQRLNYHGDANRTDFTGNNAVHEIRLFHTNGSAYTGLKSNSSGTVTYTFPAGDGSNGQFLRTDGAGALSWATAAGGAGGGSSGVNAGGQYQLAYYASTGGSVDGSATFTNNTSTSTVTISHATSSTATNIGALVVTGGLGLGGNAFIGGTVTITNATASTTTANGALVVTGGLGVGAQINSASIVTTGNAVFNGNLQFKGTGTFGDNAAVDTIAYNARSTTDFNPSTSNSIDLGFNTLVWRNLFANFITGSAITATNFYGTLAGNVTGTSTTSQNINTTAATTAGIHYLLFSPINGASGVAVSSDTTLQFNPGTNVLTTDVFAGNLSATAATATNFFGTLTGNVTGSLTGSATTA
-3702 QNVNTVS
+3702 QSVNTVT
-3709 ATSSAVH
+3709 ATTSAVH
-3716 YLTFSPINGGS
+3716 YLAFSPTNGGS

-3761 ATNFYGTLVGSVGTA
+3761 ATNFYGTLVGSVG
-3776 TTSQNINT
+3776 
-3784 TAATTAGI
+3784 
-3792 HYLLFSPVNATAS
+3792 
-3805 GVAVSSDAQLQFN
+3805 
-3818 PGTNVLA
+3818 
-3825 VDVFSG
+3825 
-3831 NLSGTASTTGFK
+3831 
-3843 RVSDIT
+3843 
-3849 ASSSKTTG
+3849 
-3857 ALIVT
+3857 
-3862 GGAGFGGTI
+3862 
-3871 YAGGLD
+3871 
-3877 ITNTATSPGISVAK
+3877 
-3891 ITGAPRGNEAIFE
+3891 
-3904 VTSSDGGSLSVLN
+3904 
-3917 NFGSSYGVRLNLTPS
+3917 
-3932 NNSAPFVFNVNNS
+3932 
-3945 AGQGVFGIDAS
+3945 
-3956 SLVVSLQRGNSIRL
+3956 
-3970 YESGNTNYAGFRFTG
+3970 
-3985 AGQTVYTLPTS
+3985 
-3996 APAGTAVSVL
+3996 
-4006 QSDYQGTM
+4006 
-4014 TWVPLPVVTGGSA
+4014 
-4027 TATTASNLYTNAATT
+4027 
-4042 NAVHYVTFSPSN
+4042 
-4054 GSSGTAGVA
+4054 
-4063 ISSDTQLTYNPA
+4063 
-4075 TDVLTASVFSGNHT
+4075 
-4089 GTAFTATNFFGTL
+4089 
-4102 IGNVTG
+4102 
-4108 TATTSQ
+4108 
-4114 NLNTVSATTSA
+4114 SATTSA
-4125 SHFLLFS
+4125 
-4132 PVNGASGV
+4132 
-4140 AVSSDTQLTYNPG
+4140 
-4153 TDVLSATTFSGN
+4153 
-4165 VTGTAIT
+4165 
-4172 ATNFY
+4172 
-4177 GTLVGS
+4177 
-4183 VGSATTSQNINTTSA
+4183 NINTTSA

-4229 PATNVLTA
+4229 PGTNVLSA
-4237 DVFSGNHTGTAF
+4237 DVFSGNLSGTAA
-4249 TATNFYGTL
+4249 TATNFFGTL
-4258 TGNVTGNLTGTATT
+4258 TGNVTGTATT
-4272 SQNVNTVASS
+4272 AQNVNTVSANTNSS
-4282 TNATHYLT
+4282 HFLT
-4290 FSPVNGGSGVALSS
+4290 FSPVNGGSGVALST
-4304 DANLT
+4304 DTNLT
-4309 FNSATN
+4309 FNSLSN
-4315 VLTTDVFSGNLSAT
+4315 VLTSGVFSGNLSAT

-4336 AIGNLTYSAAN
+4336 AVGNLTYAATN
-4347 LLSAFQTNVNNYSQF
+4347 LLAAFQSSVNGYNQVV
-4362 IIQNSNNGAS
+4362 IQNSNNGAA
-4372 ASIDFVV
+4372 ASSDLVV
-4379 NNDTSTDVGR
+4379 NNDISTDTGAF
-4389 YGNFGMNSSGFTG
+4389 GTFGMNSSGFTG
-4402 SGSTGIPNAVYLTS
+4402 LGSTNIPNAVYVTAA
-4416 TTSELVLGTTTNNR
+4416 TAELVLGTTTNNR

-4440 FQITGTGS
+4440 FQITATGS

-4511 YPSTGSSILQSDTS
+4511 YPSTGSSILQSDTA
-4525 GTMIWVNAPTGG
+4525 GTMIWVNSPSGG
-4537 SATPAGNNTELQY
+4537 SATPAGNTTELQY
-4550 NNGGAFGG
+4550 NNAGAFGG
-4558 ATGLTWQSVNNTLQI
+4558 ATGLTWQNSAYTLQV

-4688 IFYKLPLAAPGTGAS
+4688 IFYKLPLTAPGTGAS

-4724 SPAGSPKQI
+4724 SPAGSSKQI
-4733 QFNNNGA
+4733 QYNNAGA
-4740 FGGAGGFEY
+4740 FGGASGFEY
-4749 ISVGG
+4749 ITAGN
-4754 TAVTVSMFSLAG
+4754 AVTVSMFSTAG
-4766 GGYTSGLWVNVLSAS
+4766 GGFTAGLFVNVLSAT
-4781 STKVGIGLSNP
+4781 STKIGIGISNP
-4792 QFELEINGELSATN
+4792 QYELEINGELSATN

-4837 ELKGTNIIEVPDHWI
+4837 ELNGSNIIEVPDHWI
-4852 GLVHEDSYTVHLTPI
+4852 GLVHEDSYTVHLTPF

-4880 YNVHIADNSMDPIH
+4880 YNVYIADNFMNSIH